1 MNSRKSLTID
11 ITGIVL
17 AAFVAILV
25 GFIII
30 LFVSDAPFVALRSLL
45 VDPITNQFNFGTV
58 LNKAIP
64 LIFTGLSV
72 AIVFKAGIFSMGTEG
87 QLYIG
92 AFTGALVA
100 VYVHGLPAIV
110 HIPLCL
116 IAAMIGGGLFAVIP
130 GYLKAYLNVDEIVST
145 LMLNYVATFGVSYFL
160 NNVFKD
166 PNSGGYARMP
176 YIQPSAALGRFI
188 DSFPTHSG
196 LFIAIMAVI
205 VVYFYIFKSKGGY
218 EIRLVGQN
226 KLFTE
231 YGGINSKAII
241 MKSIVLSGIVAGLA
255 GIVEVLGIHGTLKD
269 SFSNGLGFDGI
280 IIALLARNNPIGV
293 MFASLFYA
301 YIQVGSQLMQLN
313 TNVPR
318 ELAVIIQVL
327 LVILISAQAIFNY
340 LKQRSIMK
348 EKKNVAGGAEHVT
361 ESA

>member
-1 MNSRKSLTID
+1 MSGRKSLTID
-11 ITGIVL
+11 LMGIIL
-17 AAFVAILV
+17 AAAAAILV

-30 LFVSDAPFVALRSLL
+30 LLVSDTPFVALRSLL
-45 VDPITNQFNFGTV
+45 IDPATNAFNFGTV

-87 QLYIG
+87 QLYVG
-92 AFTGALVA
+92 AFFGAVVA
-100 VYVHGLPAIV
+100 VYVPGLPAIV

-116 IAAMIGGGLFAVIP
+116 IAAMIGGGLFAAIP

-145 LMLNYVATFGVSYFL
+145 LMLNYVATLGVSYLL
-160 NNVFKD
+160 NDIFKD

-176 YIQPSAALGRFI
+176 YIQPSARLGRFI
-188 DSFPTHSG
+188 DSFPTHIG
-196 LFIAIMAVI
+196 LFIALITAVI
-205 VVYFYIFKSKGGY
+205 VYLYMFKSKGGY

-231 YGGINSKAII
+231 YGGINSKKII
-241 MKSIVLSGIVAGLA
+241 VKSVVLSGVVAGLA

-269 SFSNGLGFDGI
+269 NFSNGLGFDGI

-293 MFASLFYA
+293 IVASIFYA
-301 YIQVGSQLMQLN
+301 YLQEGSILMQMN

-327 LVILISAQAIFNY
+327 LVILVSAQAIFNY
-340 LKQRSIMK
+340 LKRRSLMK
-348 EKKNVAGGAEHVT
+348 ERKNVTGGAEHVT